1 MRPRR
6 FVWMWALLILV
17 MIVLLAFALCDP
29 ATAQTTPREDETA
42 IRALVETMASAI
54 TAQDA
59 ETYLDFVDLSDP
71 IFASEH
77 RYWVEDWAEGDPLD
91 RFVMQVDAVQVS
103 GDSATAELS
112 ILWAVLP
119 RTSYREAAYPVRFVR
134 SPDGTWLYAGEAWV
148 TLDIEHFQINVF
160 PGMEASAEE
169 LAAMLPAIY
178 DHTTGSLDH
187 TPGSA
192 MSVKLYDSQDA
203 LGATIALR
211 LPPIRGWNEPG
222 ESLKLYIVP
231 PEVPSRSVLA
241 HEMSHFVMFDMAGT
255 TDGLYPWWLLE
266 GSAQVIASE
275 FWEPEWLVG
284 ELDRVRHWQ
293 SRGILADWDAISDYD
308 TTPVDLWSFVY
319 PQGYAFTRYVTETFG
334 EAARNDWLRAMA
346 GEMELDEATETMLG
360 TTFAALDE
368 GFNAWLRQAVPEA

>member
-1 MRPRR
+1 MHPRR

-17 MIVLLAFALCDP
+17 MTVLLAFALYNP
-29 ATAQTTPREDETA
+29 AAAQTAPHDDESA
-42 IRALVETMASAI
+42 IRALVDAMASAI

-59 ETYLDFVDLSDP
+59 ETYLAYVDLSDP
-71 IFASEH
+71 LFASEH
-77 RYWVEDWAEGDPLD
+77 RYWVEDWAGGDPLD
-91 RFVMQVDAVQVS
+91 RFVMQVDDVQVR
-103 GDSATAELS
+103 GDGATAELS
-112 ILWAVLP
+112 IVWAVLP
-119 RTSYREAAYPVRFVR
+119 RTSYREATFPVRFVR
-134 SPDGTWLYAGEAWV
+134 GDGDTWLYAGEAWV
-148 TLDIEHFQINVF
+148 PLDIEHFQINVF
-160 PGMEASAEE
+160 PGMEASAKE

-178 DHTTGSLDH
+178 DHTTHSLDY
-187 TPGSA
+187 TPASA

-231 PEVPSRSVLA
+231 PEVPSRSVLT
-241 HEMSHFVMFDMAGT
+241 HEMTHFVMFDMAGT

-275 FWEPEWLVG
+275 YWEPEWRVG

-293 SRGILADWDAISDYD
+293 SRGTLADWDAISDYD
-308 TTPVDLWSFVY
+308 NTPVDLWGFVY
-319 PQGYAFTRYVTETFG
+319 PQGYAFVRYVTETFG
-334 EAARNDWLRAMA
+334 ETARNDWLRAMA
-346 GEMELDEATETMLG
+346 GEMDLDAATESVLG

-368 GFNAWLRQAVPEA
+368 GFNVWLRQTVSAS